1 MEKSEDDS
9 SSNSEKEKTA
19 EKSIKTSDI
28 KKDDNKDNKV
38 FYSVYGSGSVEE
50 EEKEPKNNINTNI
63 NKIEEETLSSENK
76 DLLIEKN
83 LTESVM
89 KMENITKEK
98 LDLAEKINYKN
109 STDTLVETDEF
120 GFFKNKDE
128 KDKENNKNNN
138 NDNKIEE
145 KKEDKITKEEL
156 LKINARI
163 EKWQYMLAHYKSY
176 QSYKKYKLKS
186 RTRKGIPDSLR
197 SYVWQLFAKT
207 DKLVEKGL
215 FEKLDKE
222 AADPEIESV
231 IIKDLDRTFPKCQLF
246 KEKYGKG
253 QRKLFRVLNNYSKYN
268 KNLGYVQGMGYLVA
282 IFLLYMDEE
291 SAFYMLHAIIKNYGV
306 EGLYLPGFPDLKKKF
321 YVLLNLEK
329 KFIPK
334 IYDILKRD
342 DVYISIYASEWLL
355 CLFSKDLKPSILVR
369 IIDVFLYEGYK
380 VVYRFA
386 LAFLKMKEKNF
397 ISNKKG
403 IFYAM
408 NTIKQLFDDVDVD
421 ELFKVAF
428 SFSLSRSH
436 IAKYESEYEEN
447 KGNPNN
453 EFMKQ
458 L

>member
-1 MEKSEDDS
+1 MEKSLNDS
-9 SSNSEKEKTA
+9 SSSNGSEDMKE
-19 EKSIKTSDI
+19 
-28 KKDDNKDNKV
+28 
-38 FYSVYGSGSVEE
+38 
-50 EEKEPKNNINTNI
+50 NINNDNNNDN
-63 NKIEEETLSSENK
+63 NKGKEENK
-76 DLLIEKN
+76 CNLHSTRSLIEKN
-83 LTESVM
+83 LIESVS
-89 KMENITKEK
+89 KMEGVTKEK
-98 LDLAEKINYKN
+98 LDLAEKINFKN
-109 STDTLVETDEF
+109 NTDKLVETDEF
-120 GFFKNKDE
+120 GFLKNQDDKDNE
-128 KDKENNKNNN
+128 NNN
-138 NDNKIEE
+138 NNNKELE
-145 KKEDKITKEEL
+145 KKDSKITKEEL
-156 LKINARI
+156 LKINART
-163 EKWQYMLAHYKSY
+163 EKWQYMIKHYKTF
-176 QSYKKYKLKS
+176 QSLKKYKLKS

-222 AADPEIESV
+222 KADPEIESV

-342 DVYISIYASEWLL
+342 GVYASLYASEWFL
-355 CLFSKDLKPSILVR
+355 CLFCKDLKPNILVR
-369 IIDVFLYEGYK
+369 IFDVFLYEGYK
-380 VVYRFA
+380 VIYRFS
-386 LAFLKMKEKNF
+386 LAFLKMKEKTF
-397 ISNKKG
+397 ITNKAG
-403 IFYAM
+403 IFYSA
-408 NTIKQLFDDVDVD
+408 NTLKELFNGVEVE
-421 ELFKVAF
+421 ELFKEAF
-428 SFSLSRSH
+428 GLSLSRKH
-436 IAKYESEYEEN
+436 IDKYEKQYEAN
-447 KGNPNN
+447 KNNPNN
-453 EFMKQ
+453 EFMQQ